1 MLTTYL
7 LWNLLQGV
15 LSRDEV
21 IAKCNQDRKMM
32 PIMRVRD
39 NENNSWKRNSKTK
52 TKTKKDIK
60 QQGETKAKVKEL
72 ELNGFVV
79 HLG

>member
-21 IAKCNQDRKMM
+21 IAKCNQDRKWC
-32 PIMRVRD
+32 R
-39 NENNSWKRNSKTK
+39 
-52 TKTKKDIK
+52 
-60 QQGETKAKVKEL
+60 
-72 ELNGFVV
+72 
-79 HLG
+79 